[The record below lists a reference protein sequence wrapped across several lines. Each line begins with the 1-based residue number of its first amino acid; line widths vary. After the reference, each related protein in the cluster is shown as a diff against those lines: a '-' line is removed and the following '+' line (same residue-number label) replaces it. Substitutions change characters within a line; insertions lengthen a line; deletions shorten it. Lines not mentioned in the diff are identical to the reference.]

1 MFVLVFPCSCV
12 VYTVDIEEIHPHN
25 LSDASIIM
33 HLLPTLPIYV
43 HKVCI
48 GTSYTY
54 ILAISTFYMLL
65 LTWVLRILLP
75 K

>member
-33 HLLPTLPIYV
+33 HLLPILPIYV

-48 GTSYTY
+48 GTYTY

-65 LTWVLRILLP
+65 LT
-75 K
+75 